1 MVNITADE
9 CLQASLSK
17 LTEVAAIRD
26 GDGNMIGIYKP
37 WPIAEQ
43 EFCEQAEKLF
53 DRDEFERRVK
63 TETKGYTI
71 EEVMCYL
78 QSLKNSEVTRADES
92 EHSKC

>member
-17 LTEVAAIRD
+17 VTEVAAIRD

-43 EFCEQAEKLF
+43 ELYEQAEKLF
-53 DRDEFERRVK
+53 DREEFERRVK
-63 TETKGYTI
+63 TETRGHTI
-71 EEVMCYL
+71 EEVMRHL
-78 QSLKNSEVTRADES
+78 QSLENSEVDRN
-92 EHSKC
+92 